1 MLSETGETSTEMP
14 AHPQRSKE
22 IALLIG
28 TFIIAICGLVYELLE
43 STISSY
49 LLGDSVYYFSLV
61 IGLFMSTMG
70 LGAWLSRFVDR
81 QLERA
86 FVRLQMGIAVV
97 GGFSALVLFWAFA
110 YLDNY
115 EAFLYLITIVLG
127 AMLGMEIPLIVR
139 ILKESFSLKTN
150 LSNVF
155 TLDYAG
161 ALIAALLFP
170 LVLVPHLGLMQTGFL
185 FGLFNLLVGT
195 MGWWIWREALGW
207 RCAGV
212 LGIIGGALVLGM
224 IQSDHLVSLIED
236 RLYQNHVIY
245 SKQTPYQKLILTA
258 QKGRIQFYI
267 NGAIQFDTM
276 DEYRYHE
283 SLVHP
288 AMHAVAAHHHILII
302 GGGDGMALREVLRY
316 PDVGHVTLVDLDPAV
331 TTLFRTH
338 PLLRRLNHRA
348 FENPKVTVV
357 NRDAWKYIE
366 HDAHLYDLILI
377 DLPDPNTIA
386 LGRLYSLSFY
396 RLIASHLARGGAVV
410 TQATSPLFSREAFWS
425 IEATMRAAGLRTVPY
440 HTYIPSFGE
449 WGFVLA
455 APQGRRLTVRSLR
468 DRPASL
474 RYIDDAVWEQMQ
486 RFPAD
491 MAKLPVESNRLSSH
505 KLIYYYAQGWD
516 RWYAR

>member
-195 MGWWIWREALGW
+195 MGWWIL
-207 RCAGV
+207 
-212 LGIIGGALVLGM
+212 
-224 IQSDHLVSLIED
+224 SLI
-236 RLYQNHVIY
+236 
-245 SKQTPYQKLILTA
+245 
-258 QKGRIQFYI
+258 
-267 NGAIQFDTM
+267 
-276 DEYRYHE
+276 
-283 SLVHP
+283 
-288 AMHAVAAHHHILII
+288 HI
-302 GGGDGMALREVLRY
+302 
-316 PDVGHVTLVDLDPAV
+316 
-331 TTLFRTH
+331 
-338 PLLRRLNHRA
+338 
-348 FENPKVTVV
+348 
-357 NRDAWKYIE
+357 
-366 HDAHLYDLILI
+366 
-377 DLPDPNTIA
+377 
-386 LGRLYSLSFY
+386 
-396 RLIASHLARGGAVV
+396 
-410 TQATSPLFSREAFWS
+410 
-425 IEATMRAAGLRTVPY
+425 
-440 HTYIPSFGE
+440 
-449 WGFVLA
+449 
-455 APQGRRLTVRSLR
+455 
-468 DRPASL
+468 
-474 RYIDDAVWEQMQ
+474 
-486 RFPAD
+486 
-491 MAKLPVESNRLSSH
+491 
-505 KLIYYYAQGWD
+505 
-516 RWYAR
+516 